1 MQKSFYLDSLYTG
14 SYCNNRIMPAPVWA
28 ICSHVTRVSLLT
40 PVARHS
46 AYSADCNHSRVYW
59 ASGNLRDSRTAQ
71 SLRSMQNLH
80 SIYKKFTGLEC
91 VPIRLEARDSAMTQT
106 TMEQTLSNS
115 WPRRFRITL
124 MAYDI
129 TRVWEVGTRFILS
142 LLILTIL
149 LGLAGGV
156 VKTFLDLRL
165 LLSADVEVALRKVLV
180 DTLTLLAVVEVLK
193 TTLAYCSD
201 GRVRVTFIIDT
212 VLVVMLTE
220 VISRWFTGGE
230 WHQFAILGGI
240 LITLGLMRIVA
251 VRYSPAP
258 T

>member
-1 MQKSFYLDSLYTG
+1 
-14 SYCNNRIMPAPVWA
+14 
-28 ICSHVTRVSLLT
+28 
-40 PVARHS
+40 
-46 AYSADCNHSRVYW
+46 
-59 ASGNLRDSRTAQ
+59 
-71 SLRSMQNLH
+71 
-80 SIYKKFTGLEC
+80 
-91 VPIRLEARDSAMTQT
+91 
-106 TMEQTLSNS
+106 
-115 WPRRFRITL
+115 

-193 TTLAYCSD
+193 TTLAYCSE

-240 LITLGLMRIVA
+240 LITLGLMRIMA

-258 T
+258 TTFTIQKDRSAGPVQGGVGLCTSRAAANCIARTTCPQVPTFPGPHREAIVSWTDREITGR

>member
-1 MQKSFYLDSLYTG
+1 
-14 SYCNNRIMPAPVWA
+14 
-28 ICSHVTRVSLLT
+28 
-40 PVARHS
+40 
-46 AYSADCNHSRVYW
+46 
-59 ASGNLRDSRTAQ
+59 
-71 SLRSMQNLH
+71 
-80 SIYKKFTGLEC
+80 
-91 VPIRLEARDSAMTQT
+91 MTQT
-106 TMEQTLSNS
+106 SMDQTLSYC
-115 WPRRFRITL
+115 WHKRFMGTL

-129 TRVWEVGTRFILS
+129 IRAWEAGTRFILS
-142 LLILTIL
+142 LLTMTIL
-149 LGLAGGV
+149 IGLAGGV

-165 LLSADVEVALRKVLV
+165 LLSADVDVALRQVLV

-220 VISRWFTGGE
+220 IISRWFTGGE

-240 LITLGLMRIVA
+240 LITLGLMRIMA

-258 T
+258 TTFTQQARDRKSTRLNSSHQ

>member
-1 MQKSFYLDSLYTG
+1 MQEPF
-14 SYCNNRIMPAPVWA
+14 
-28 ICSHVTRVSLLT
+28 
-40 PVARHS
+40 
-46 AYSADCNHSRVYW
+46 
-59 ASGNLRDSRTAQ
+59 AQ
-71 SLRSMQNLH
+71 SLEQVMKN
-80 SIYKKFTGLEC
+80 
-91 VPIRLEARDSAMTQT
+91 
-106 TMEQTLSNS
+106 MEQTLSNG
-115 WPRRFRITL
+115 WPKRFMITL
-124 MAYDI
+124 TAYDI
-129 TRVWEVGTRFILS
+129 TRIWEAGTRFILS
-142 LLILTIL
+142 LLTLTIL

-165 LLSADVEVALRKVLV
+165 LLSADVEVALRQVVV

-230 WHQFAILGGI
+230 WHRFTILGGI

-258 T
+258 KTFTQQANQLGLSFP

>member
-1 MQKSFYLDSLYTG
+1 M
-14 SYCNNRIMPAPVWA
+14 
-28 ICSHVTRVSLLT
+28 
-40 PVARHS
+40 
-46 AYSADCNHSRVYW
+46 
-59 ASGNLRDSRTAQ
+59 
-71 SLRSMQNLH
+71 
-80 SIYKKFTGLEC
+80 
-91 VPIRLEARDSAMTQT
+91 
-106 TMEQTLSNS
+106 
-115 WPRRFRITL
+115 
-124 MAYDI
+124 
-129 TRVWEVGTRFILS
+129 
-142 LLILTIL
+142 
-149 LGLAGGV
+149 
-156 VKTFLDLRL
+156 
-165 LLSADVEVALRKVLV
+165 EVALRQVLV

-258 T
+258 TKITQQANQLGLSFP

>member
-1 MQKSFYLDSLYTG
+1 M
-14 SYCNNRIMPAPVWA
+14 A
-28 ICSHVTRVSLLT
+28 
-40 PVARHS
+40 
-46 AYSADCNHSRVYW
+46 
-59 ASGNLRDSRTAQ
+59 
-71 SLRSMQNLH
+71 
-80 SIYKKFTGLEC
+80 
-91 VPIRLEARDSAMTQT
+91 QT
-106 TMEQTLSNS
+106 TTEQTLSNV
-115 WPRRFRITL
+115 WPKRFRITL
-124 MAYDI
+124 TNYDI
-129 TRVWEVGTRFILS
+129 TRVWEAGTRFILS
-142 LLILTIL
+142 LLTLTIL

-165 LLSADVEVALRKVLV
+165 LLSADVEVALRQVLV

-258 T
+258 PTSTQQSHQLGLSFL